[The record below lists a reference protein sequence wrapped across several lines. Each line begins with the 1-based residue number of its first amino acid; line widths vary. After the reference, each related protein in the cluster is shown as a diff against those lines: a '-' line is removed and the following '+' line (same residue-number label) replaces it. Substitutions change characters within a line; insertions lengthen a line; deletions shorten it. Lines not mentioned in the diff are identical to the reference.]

1 MPRSFEEIEA
11 EAEKYANAI
20 VGNRPTT
27 DETILAIAVF
37 FLTAAVPSLA
47 LTFARM
53 PSADTALTVTGFI
66 CAFVAYFSVRRK
78 AARWRA
84 AYCAKLIE
92 LINT

>member
-1 MPRSFEEIEA
+1 MAGEPGVQA
-11 EAEKYANAI
+11 LPATAI
-20 VGNRPTT
+20 
-27 DETILAIAVF
+27 LVF

-53 PSADTALTVTGFI
+53 PSADTTLAVTGFI

-78 AARWRA
+78 AARWNA

-92 LINT
+92 LRDRA